1 MNLLLTGYE
10 STETGEWVPGIH
22 PAGQ

>member
-1 MNLLLTGYE
+1 MNLLLTGYPTADG
-10 STETGEWVPGIH
+10 SGWVAGIH